1 MRLNFFRGVD
11 MKKII
16 IFLIVCSLFALAGA
30 CAEPTAAVKSLQ
42 GLKHVKIICDMNV
55 GEPKLLLK
63 RMELLDTT
71 YRQLEA
77 AGVKAT
83 VVVAFRGKASF
94 FITKGDGYVPAD
106 AVAAKREA
114 RSWIERFRKNGFEVE
129 QCAIAA
135 EMLDIQLT
143 DFIPEV
149 EIVQNGYVSIVGYQQ
164 QGYAYLPMD

>member
-1 MRLNFFRGVD
+1 
-11 MKKII
+11 MKKIT
-16 IFLIVCSLFALAGA
+16 IFMIVCSLFALAGA
-30 CAEPTAAVKSLQ
+30 CAEPTTAVKSLK
-42 GLKHVKIICDMNV
+42 GLKRVKIICDMNV

-71 YRQLEA
+71 YRNLVT

-94 FITKGDGYVPAD
+94 YITTGDGYVPAEAKD
-106 AVAAKREA
+106 AKREA
-114 RSWIERFRKNGFEVE
+114 RQWIDRFRKNGFGVE

-135 EMLDIQLT
+135 EMLDIELK

-149 EIVQNGYVSIVGYQQ
+149 EIVQNGYVSIIGYQQ
-164 QGYAYLPMD
+164 QGYAFLPMD

>member
-1 MRLNFFRGVD
+1 
-11 MKKII
+11 MKKIM
-16 IFLIVCSLFALAGA
+16 FLIVGMLFAATGA
-30 CAEPTAAVKSLQ
+30 RAEQAATVQALQ
-42 GLKHVKIICDMNV
+42 GLKEVRIICDMNV

-77 AGVKAT
+77 AGVKTT

-94 FITKGDGYVPAD
+94 YITKGDGYVPAKAKD
-106 AVAAKREA
+106 AKRKA
-114 RSWIERFRKNGFEVE
+114 RSWIERFRKNGFGIE

-135 EMLDIQLT
+135 EMLDIELE

-149 EIVQNGYVSIVGYQQ
+149 DIVQNGYVSIIGYQQ